1 MKHDINTVPVVKQLK
16 ELKVGDVF
24 ETIPPKKKI
33 YLVVKLD
40 ASSIRQYSLM
50 GSWRVVLDLVSDK
63 VTVLKSDTNVQL
75 IDNVRLTNKVD

>member
-24 ETIPPKKKI
+24 ETIPSKKKI

-50 GSWRVVLDLVSDK
+50 GSWRVVLDLISDK

>member
-40 ASSIRQYSLM
+40 SSNLM
-50 GSWRVVLDLVSDK
+50 MYGSAGSWKAVLDIVSDR
-63 VTVLKSDTNVQL
+63 VTILKSDINVQV